1 MSISFCSKPAL
12 FGFLATAKVLKTMF
26 GKWSVDKDLQ
36 LPAFA
41 RKVVYSK
48 HCFILLPGPLEKQ

>member
-1 MSISFCSKPAL
+1 
-12 FGFLATAKVLKTMF
+12 MF
-26 GKWSVDKDLQ
+26 GKWFVDKDLQ

-41 RKVVYSK
+41 RKVVYSR